1 VGHRLNSD
9 RLNFVQTFVFPPS
22 HMELLPVREA
32 KKEQA
37 EYEAQMTKENS
48 SPASEVELED
58 GFGTTP
64 KIELR

>member
-1 VGHRLNSD
+1 
-9 RLNFVQTFVFPPS
+9 
-22 HMELLPVREA
+22 MELLPVREA